1 MGSFSGKPAEMS
13 ESVRVPTRV
22 LAIDTALGAC
32 SVCVYDGAD
41 GRPLSVEA
49 EEMSTGHAEALMPMI
64 ARVMERVDGGF
75 ASLSRVAVSIGPGS
89 FTGLRIG
96 ISAARGIGLAAGIPV
111 VGVSTLSA
119 YAAPLINAAEAGV
132 IAAAVDAR
140 HGAVFFQCFTTSGRT
155 IVLPRVLALKEAAR
169 AIGAGPVKIAGS
181 GAEALAIEC
190 MTLGLKTS
198 IADLRPAPDISAIAR
213 LGLIADPKTAP
224 PRPLYL
230 RPPSAQPQA
239 AKAVPRAAVG
249 AA

>member
-1 MGSFSGKPAEMS
+1 MS
-13 ESVRVPTRV
+13 ESARAVSRIPSRI

-32 SVCVYDGAD
+32 SVCVYEGAD
-41 GRPLSVEA
+41 NRPLSIEA
-49 EEMSTGHAEALMPMI
+49 EEMATGHAEALMPMI
-64 ARVMERVDGGF
+64 ARVMERVEGGF

-111 VGVSTLSA
+111 TGVSTLAA
-119 YAAPLINAAEAGV
+119 YAAPLINAADTGV

-155 IVLPRVLALKEAAR
+155 IVLPRVLPLKEAAR
-169 AIGAGPVKIAGS
+169 AVGSGPVRIAGS
-181 GAEALAIEC
+181 GAEALAVEC
-190 MTLGLKTS
+190 MTLGLKTA
-198 IADLRPAPDISAIAR
+198 IADLRPAPDIAAVAR
-213 LGLIADPKTAP
+213 LGLAADPASAP
-224 PRPLYL
+224 PKPLYL

-239 AKAVPRAAVG
+239 AKAVPRAPAG

>member
-1 MGSFSGKPAEMS
+1 MSDSPNPAS
-13 ESVRVPTRV
+13 RI

-32 SVCVYDGAD
+32 SVCVYDGAA
-41 GRPLSVEA
+41 GRPVAVEA
-49 EEMSTGHAEALMPMI
+49 EEMTTGHAEALMPMV

-75 ASLSRVAVSIGPGS
+75 KSLSRVAVSIGPGS

-111 VGVSTLSA
+111 VGVSTLAA
-119 YAAPLINAAEAGV
+119 YAAPLINPAEGGV
-132 IAAAVDAR
+132 IAAAIDAR

-155 IVLPRVLALKEAAR
+155 IVLPRVLPLKEAAR
-169 AIGAGPVKIAGS
+169 AIGAGPVKLAGS
-181 GAEALAIEC
+181 GAELLAIEAL
-190 MTLGLKTS
+190 TLGLKTS
-198 IADLRPAPDISAIAR
+198 IADLRPAPDISGVAR

-224 PRPLYL
+224 PKPLYL

-239 AKAVPRAAVG
+239 AKAVPRASAG